1 MVTRAAPCMGGEA
14 WWEGLLVSKSIQDI
28 FKDSLEM
35 LEQDN
40 YDGAVEGF
48 TKLIDLHPIVI
59 ASYIQ
64 RGRSHWEMNRWHKAR
79 EDFEKAL
86 LHDPESADAKWTM
99 GLMEMQLGNFR
110 RGWKLYDERWN
121 SSSFKSPALKTK
133 LPRWEPNKDYKSVL
147 VWCEQGIGDQI
158 LYGSMLCMLRQYT
171 EKVTVMMDIRLIGL
185 FRRYEPNINYIPH
198 SSKVQN
204 SEYDS
209 QIPIGSIGRHFIDK
223 VSDIEEVGDVK
234 YIVPDPERVKQ
245 AKQELDIG
253 DNEFVV
259 GLSWAST
266 APRIDKHKSIE
277 LKNLLGLWDIPNIK
291 VVNLQYGKPDYEIEP
306 FEQETGKII
315 RQTMVNNFFDLEG
328 VAAIMSQ
335 CDAVVSVSNA
345 NVHIAG
351 ALGVPTYVL
360 DANKLWYWNHKD
372 GRHSLFYPS
381 VRLYPRDN
389 MNAPWDK
396 QVSEL
401 IEDLKN
407 YALPRNK

>member
-1 MVTRAAPCMGGEA
+1 MGTRAAPELGSEA
-14 WWEGLLVSKSIQDI
+14 RREGVLVNKSIQDI

-35 LEQDN
+35 LDQDN

-64 RGRSHWEMNRWHKAR
+64 RGRSHWEMNRWDKAH

-133 LPRWEPNKDYKSVL
+133 LPRWEPNKSYKSVL

-158 LYGSMLCMLRQYT
+158 LYGSLLLALKSYT
-171 EKVTVMMDIRLIGL
+171 EKVTVMMDVRLIGL
-185 FRRYEPNINYIPH
+185 FQRHYPEINFIPH

>member
-1 MVTRAAPCMGGEA
+1 MVARAAPCMGGEA

-28 FKDSLEM
+28 FKDSLGM
-35 LEQDN
+35 LEQDK
-40 YDGAVEGF
+40 YDEAVEGF

-64 RGRSHWEMNRWHKAR
+64 RGRSHWEMNRWDKAR
-79 EDFEKAL
+79 EDFVNAL
-86 LHDPESADAKWTM
+86 LHDPDSADAKWTM
-99 GLMEMQLGNFR
+99 GLMEMQLGNFV
-110 RGWKLYDERWN
+110 RGWELYDERWN

-133 LPRWEPNKDYKSVL
+133 LPRWEPDKGYKSVL

-158 LYGSMLCMLRQYT
+158 LYGSLLSALKT
-171 EKVTVMMDIRLIGL
+171 NVKKVTVMMDIRLIGL
-185 FRRYEPNINYIPH
+185 FKRANPHINFIPH
-198 SSKVQN
+198 SSKVKN

-209 QIPIGSIGRHFIDK
+209 QIPIGSIGRYFIKTASRIDTF
-223 VSDIEEVGDVK
+223 VSTQYFEA
-234 YIVPDPERVKQ
+234 DPNRVEQ
-245 AKQELDIG
+245 AKQELDIQPG
-253 DNEFVV
+253 EFVV

-266 APRIDKHKSIE
+266 APRIDKHKSAQ
-277 LKNLLGLWDIPNIK
+277 LKDLLGLWDIPNIK
-291 VVNLQYGKPDYEIEP
+291 IVNLQYGKPDYEIEP

-328 VAAIMSQ
+328 VAAIMSL
-335 CDAVVSVSNA
+335 CNAVVSVSNA

-360 DANKLWYWNHKD
+360 DANKLWYWNHKR
-372 GRHSLFYPS
+372 GRNSMFYPS

-396 QVSEL
+396 QVEEL
-401 IEDLKN
+401 IQDLKSHAK
-407 YALPRNK
+407 YQ

>member
-1 MVTRAAPCMGGEA
+1 M
-14 WWEGLLVSKSIQDI
+14 SKSIQDI

-99 GLMEMQLGNFR
+99 GLMEMQLGNFV
-110 RGWKLYDERWN
+110 RGWELYDERWN

-133 LPRWEPNKDYKSVL
+133 LPRWEPGKGYKSVL

-158 LYGSMLCMLRQYT
+158 LYGSLLQALKNHA
-171 EKVTVMMDIRLIGL
+171 EKVTVMMDIRLLGL
-185 FRRYEPNINYIPH
+185 FKRANPQINFIPH
-198 SSKVQN
+198 SSKVKN

-209 QIPIGSIGRHFIDK
+209 QIPIGSIGRHFINKASQIDAYVDTK
-223 VSDIEEVGDVK
+223 YLLADPSRVG
-234 YIVPDPERVKQ
+234 Q
-245 AKQELDIG
+245 AEYELDIG

-266 APRIDKHKSIE
+266 APRIDKHKSIQ
-277 LKNLLGLWDIPNIK
+277 LKDLVGLWDIPNIK
-291 VVNLQYGKPDYEIEP
+291 IVNLQYGKPDYEIEP

-328 VAAIMSQ
+328 VAAIMSL
-335 CDAVVSVSNA
+335 CNAVVSVSNA

-360 DANKLWYWNHKD
+360 DANKLWYWNHKN
-372 GRHSLFYPS
+372 GRNSLFYPS

-396 QVSEL
+396 QVEEL

-407 YALPRNK
+407 HAKYQ

>member
-1 MVTRAAPCMGGEA
+1 M
-14 WWEGLLVSKSIQDI
+14 SKSIQDI

-64 RGRSHWEMNRWHKAR
+64 RGRSHWEMNRWDKAR
-79 EDFEKAL
+79 EDFANAL
-86 LHDPESADAKWTM
+86 LHDPDSADAKWTM
-99 GLMEMQLGNFR
+99 GLMEMQLGNFE
-110 RGWKLYDERWN
+110 RGWELYDERWN
-121 SSSFKSPALKTK
+121 SPSFKSPTLKTK
-133 LPRWEPNKDYKSVL
+133 LPRWEPGKGYKSVL

-158 LYGSMLCMLRQYT
+158 LYGSLLRSLKENT
-171 EKVTVMMDIRLIGL
+171 EKVTVMIDIRLLGL
-185 FRRYEPNINYIPH
+185 FKRAHPEINFIPH
-198 SSKVQN
+198 SSKVKN

-209 QIPIGSIGRHFIDK
+209 QIPIGSIGRHFINK
-223 VSDIEEVGDVK
+223 VKDIDMARETR
-234 YIVPDPERVKQ
+234 YILPDPERVKQ
-245 AKQELDIG
+245 AEQELDIQPG
-253 DNEFVV
+253 EFVV

-328 VAAIMSQ
+328 VAAIMSL
-335 CDAVVSVSNA
+335 CNAVVSVSNA

-351 ALGVPTYVL
+351 ALGVPTFVL
-360 DANKLWYWNHKD
+360 DANKLWYWNHKNKR
-372 GRHSLFYPS
+372 GSLLFGQSSMFYPS

-396 QVSEL
+396 QVNQL
-401 IEDLKN
+401 IVDIKD
-407 YALPRNK
+407 AISRNK

>member
-1 MVTRAAPCMGGEA
+1 M
-14 WWEGLLVSKSIQDI
+14 SKSIQDI

-64 RGRSHWEMNRWHKAR
+64 RGRSHWEMNRWHKAH

-99 GLMEMQLGNFR
+99 GLMEMQLGNFE
-110 RGWKLYDERWN
+110 RGWELYDERWN

-133 LPRWEPNKDYKSVL
+133 LPRWEPGKGYKSVL

-158 LYGSMLCMLRQYT
+158 LYGSLLQALKNHA
-171 EKVTVMMDIRLIGL
+171 EKVTVMMDIRLLGL
-185 FRRYEPNINYIPH
+185 FKRANPQINFIPH
-198 SSKVQN
+198 SSKVKN

-209 QIPIGSIGRHFIDK
+209 QIPIGSIGRHFINKASQIDAYVDTK
-223 VSDIEEVGDVK
+223 YLLADPSRVG
-234 YIVPDPERVKQ
+234 Q
-245 AKQELDIG
+245 AEYELDIG

-266 APRIDKHKSIE
+266 APRIDKHKSIQ
-277 LKNLLGLWDIPNIK
+277 LKDLVGLWDIPNIK
-291 VVNLQYGKPDYEIEP
+291 IVNLQYGKPDYEIEP

-328 VAAIMSQ
+328 VAAIMSL

-360 DANKLWYWNHKD
+360 DANKLWYWNHKN
-372 GRHSLFYPS
+372 GRNSLFYPS

-396 QVSEL
+396 QVEEL

-407 YALPRNK
+407 HAKYQ

>member
-1 MVTRAAPCMGGEA
+1 MR
-14 WWEGLLVSKSIQDI
+14 
-28 FKDSLEM
+28 
-35 LEQDN
+35 
-40 YDGAVEGF
+40 
-48 TKLIDLHPIVI
+48 
-59 ASYIQ
+59 
-64 RGRSHWEMNRWHKAR
+64 RWDKAY
-79 EDFEKAL
+79 EDFNKAL
-86 LHDPESADAKWTM
+86 LHDPDSADAKWTM
-99 GLMEMQLGNFR
+99 GLMEMQLGNFE
-110 RGWKLYDERWN
+110 RGWELYDERWN
-121 SSSFKSPALKTK
+121 SPSFKSPALKTK
-133 LPRWEPNKDYKSVL
+133 LPRWEPCKGYKSVL

-158 LYGSMLCMLRQYT
+158 LYGSLLLALKSYT
-171 EKVTVMMDIRLIGL
+171 EKVTVMMDVRLIGL
-185 FRRYEPNINYIPH
+185 FQRHYPEINFIPH

-209 QIPIGSIGRHFIDK
+209 QIPIGSIGRHFINK
-223 VSDIEEVGDVK
+223 VKDIEEVGDVK

-245 AKQELDIG
+245 AKHELDIQPG
-253 DNEFVV
+253 EFVV

-277 LKNLLGLWDIPNIK
+277 LKNLLGLWDIPNVK

-328 VAAIMSQ
+328 VAAIMSL

-360 DANKLWYWNHKD
+360 DANKLWYWNHKN
-372 GRHSLFYPS
+372 GRNSLFYPS

-396 QVSEL
+396 QVEEL
-401 IEDLKN
+401 IQDLKSHAK
-407 YALPRNK
+407 YQ

>member
-1 MVTRAAPCMGGEA
+1 MGARAAPELGSEA
-14 WWEGLLVSKSIQDI
+14 RREGVLVNKSIQDI

-35 LEQDN
+35 LDQDN

-64 RGRSHWEMNRWHKAR
+64 RGRSHWEMNRWDKAH

-133 LPRWEPNKDYKSVL
+133 LPRWEPNKSYKSVL

-158 LYGSMLCMLRQYT
+158 LYGSLLLALKSYT
-171 EKVTVMMDIRLIGL
+171 EKVTVMMDVRLIGL
-185 FRRYEPNINYIPH
+185 FQRHYPEINFIPH

>member
-1 MVTRAAPCMGGEA
+1 MN
-14 WWEGLLVSKSIQDI
+14 KSIQDI

-133 LPRWEPNKDYKSVL
+133 LPRWEPNKSYKSVL

-158 LYGSMLCMLRQYT
+158 LYGSLLLALKSYT
-171 EKVTVMMDIRLIGL
+171 EKVTVMMDVRLIGL
-185 FRRYEPNINYIPH
+185 FQRHYPEINFIPH

-277 LKNLLGLWDIPNIK
+277 LKNLLGLWDIPNVK